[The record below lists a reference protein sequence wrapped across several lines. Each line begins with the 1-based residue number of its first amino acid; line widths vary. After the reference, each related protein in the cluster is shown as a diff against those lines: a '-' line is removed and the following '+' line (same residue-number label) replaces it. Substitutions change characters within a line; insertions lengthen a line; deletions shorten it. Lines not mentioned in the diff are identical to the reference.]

1 MYGRGKKLRKK
12 QKTKEKFEENIIK
25 SIRNIFIPK
34 KGKKEVKDRKNRVI
48 TILEQED
55 DYYKTKRVSNF
66 QNNDYIEHESS
77 DNRNKTL
84 SLKRYLEKIKPFL
97 RDVITDI

>member
-25 SIRNIFIPK
+25 SIRNLFILK

-66 QNNDYIEHESS
+66 QNNDYIEYESS

-84 SLKRYLEKIKPFL
+84 SLKKYLEKIKPFL
-97 RDVITDI
+97 RDIITDI